1 MFVGVDEKL
10 SIVAD
15 VLLRCVSYQLLQQ
28 ATARTNERV
37 TTTFIMESII
47 RRTIVV
53 VEERVGGQLVNRAIK
68 EVRSPL
74 VCLHH
79 STLCFVCFY
88 TMMIMLMRWWF
99 IWLKLPLSTVHG
111 RNQVSD

>member
-28 ATARTNERV
+28 AIARTNERV

-68 EVRSPL
+68 EVRSPRL
-74 VCLHH
+74 PSSLYFMFCLLLYNDDNVDEVVVYMAKIATQY
-79 STLCFVCFY
+79 ST
-88 TMMIMLMRWWF
+88 WQ
-99 IWLKLPLSTVHG
+99 KPS
-111 RNQVSD
+111 Q